1 MCNLMPL
8 LFPSVPP
15 FLFPFSPSALDSIH
29 TCEDVGKE
37 VGQRYLWNVFER
49 CIGCSTAGRK
59 FRLAGTSLGDGMHG
73 ATCSTHP
80 ALFPANLVHR
90 NMKVSGEC
98 GGGWVCGWYMVGQ
111 WLMFFFIPFLC
122 SFVLFCCCIVWRYE
136 RSRRR
141 NDWCGGKMLL
151 TCF

>member
-1 MCNLMPL
+1 MLL
-8 LFPSVPP
+8 LFPSFPS

-111 WLMFFFIPFLC
+111 WLMFFLIPFLC

-151 TCF
+151 TCC